1 MMWAGGQ
8 EFRGKTLYKSGGM
21 AQLSPF
27 QIMWLLI
34 PVLLTL
40 HIAVCLLLVL
50 AILMQLPR
58 SEGLGAA
65 FGGGVTDNIFG
76 AQTTNVLS
84 KFTVW
89 LGIGFFVLTLVLAVT
104 YSKLPASK
112 ASAINQE
119 LMSAPVPVATPAA
132 PAAPAAPAMPPAP
145 AEKPLETE
153 AAAASQPVTEPVKAV
168 TPEAVEANPPPAPAE
183 SPAATPEAP

>member
-1 MMWAGGQ
+1 
-8 EFRGKTLYKSGGM
+8 
-21 AQLSPF
+21 
-27 QIMWLLI
+27 MWLLI

-40 HIAVCLLLVL
+40 HVAVCLLLVL

-89 LGIGFFVLTLVLAVT
+89 LGIGFFVLTLILSVSYA
-104 YSKLPASK
+104 KMPGAK
-112 ASAINQE
+112 ASPVNQE
-119 LMSAPVPVATPAA
+119 LMSAPVPVPVATPAA
-132 PAAPAAPAMPPAP
+132 SAAPVGTPAMMPTMEKTSETDVAP
-145 AEKPLETE
+145 TSAPI
-153 AAAASQPVTEPVKAV
+153 
-168 TPEAVEANPPPAPAE
+168 EAVDETVETVETIVPESVKTTPSPDPVASPVAP
-183 SPAATPEAP
+183 

>member
-1 MMWAGGQ
+1 M
-8 EFRGKTLYKSGGM
+8 GKTLYKSFRM
-21 AQLSPF
+21 AHPSRF

-40 HIAVCLLLVL
+40 HVAVCLLLVL

-89 LGIGFFVLTLVLAVT
+89 LGIGFFVLTLILSVSYA
-104 YSKLPASK
+104 KMPGAK
-112 ASAINQE
+112 ASPVNQE

-132 PAAPAAPAMPPAP
+132 SAAPVGTPAMMPTMEKTSETDVAP
-145 AEKPLETE
+145 TSAPI
-153 AAAASQPVTEPVKAV
+153 
-168 TPEAVEANPPPAPAE
+168 EAVDETVETVETIVPESVKTTPSPDPVASPVAP
-183 SPAATPEAP
+183 